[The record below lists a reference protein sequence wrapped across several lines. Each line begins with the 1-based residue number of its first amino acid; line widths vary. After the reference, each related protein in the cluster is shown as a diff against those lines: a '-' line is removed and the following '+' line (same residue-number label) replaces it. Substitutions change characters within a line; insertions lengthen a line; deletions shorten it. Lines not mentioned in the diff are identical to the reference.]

1 MIEKR
6 IDLKIASRILRK
18 IPHNNAFFFF
28 TGIGQYTGKFATSL
42 SDFCEKIKTADL
54 KSVNFHFQRQDFE
67 EWIRTTIEDSDLAN
81 ELNEIKKSVQG
92 EELRLRIYRVV
103 EKRLEE
109 LKKLLA
115 SEETYLKRI

>member
-81 ELNEIKKSVQG
+81 ELNEIKKSVGG
-92 EELRLRIYRVV
+92 EELRLRIYQVV